1 MRPSWI
7 PLGGASR
14 DPASSSA
21 TVEPSPTRAFWSAY
35 GRTVLI
41 LLGVLAAVAV
51 AAAVLPSITD
61 RTEHVW
67 GGGVASR
74 VVSGWSRTVLH
85 PEYWAFLIVVGLVE
99 LRWPA
104 RVGEGVFSVGGAQDL
119 GWFLL
124 TPIFTF
130 TVMYWSVDLVSDL
143 HDGPL
148 HGASLNLSSKIGTI
162 PTVIAVI
169 VVADFFLWLS
179 HFLRHKI
186 PPLWR
191 FHQVHHSQTQISPL
205 TDKRF
210 HFIEP
215 LMFVAIAL
223 IPAALLGLNFGSTQ
237 LLVLALV
244 YATGFT
250 HANLRW
256 NAGALGWLFVTPQS
270 HRVHHSTEER
280 HWERNFGA
288 VLSIWDRMFRTH
300 WHGTDDYP
308 TIGID
313 DTAFPLE
320 RKPGP
325 VPVVHNYFRQ
335 VVYPFTR
342 VATDARKS

>member
-14 DPASSSA
+14 DPAASSSPA
-21 TVEPSPTRAFWSAY
+21 GPSSARAFWSAH
-35 GRTVLI
+35 GRAVAI
-41 LLGVLAAVAV
+41 LVCVLAAVV
-51 AAAVLPSITD
+51 VVAAVLPSLAD
-61 RTEHVW
+61 HTEHVW
-67 GGGVASR
+67 GGGVVSR
-74 VVSGWSRTVLH
+74 VASGWSRTVLH
-85 PEYWAFLIVVGLVE
+85 PEYWAFLIVVGLLE

-104 RVGEGVFSVGGAQDL
+104 RAGEGLFSIGGAQDL

-130 TVMYWSVDLVSDL
+130 TVMFWSVELVGNL

-148 HGASLNLSSKIGTI
+148 HGASLDLSSKLGTI
-162 PTVIAVI
+162 PTVIIVVI
-169 VVADFFLWLS
+169 VADFFLWLS

-191 FHQVHHSQTQISPL
+191 FHQVHHAQTQISPL

-223 IPAALLGLNFGSTQ
+223 VPAALLGLNFGSTR

-256 NAGALGWLFVTPQS
+256 NAGALGWLLVTPQS
-270 HRVHHSTEER
+270 HRIHHSTEER
-280 HWERNFGA
+280 HWEKNFGA
-288 VLSIWDRMFRTH
+288 VLSIWDRVFRTQ

-320 RKPGP
+320 QQAAP

-335 VVYPFTR
+335 VVYPFKR
-342 VATDARKS
+342 VAADVRKV

>member
-14 DPASSSA
+14 DRAASSPPAEQSGA
-21 TVEPSPTRAFWSAY
+21 RAFWAEH
-35 GRTVLI
+35 GRTIAI
-41 LLGVLAAVAV
+41 LLGVLAAVVV
-51 AAAVLPSITD
+51 AAEVLPSIAD
-61 RTEHVW
+61 RSEHLW
-67 GGGVASR
+67 GGGVVSR

-85 PEYWAFLIVVGLVE
+85 PEYWVFLLVVGLLE

-104 RVGEGVFSVGGAQDL
+104 RAGEGLFSVGGAQDL

-124 TPIFTF
+124 TPLFTF
-130 TVMYWSVDLVSDL
+130 TVMWWSLRLVNDL

-148 HGASLNLSSKIGTI
+148 HGASLDLSGKVGPVGAAIVAI
-162 PTVIAVI
+162 I
-169 VVADFFLWLS
+169 VVDFFLWLS

-191 FHQVHHSQTQISPL
+191 FHQVHHAQTQISPL

-215 LMFVAIAL
+215 LMFVAIAI
-223 IPAALLGLNFGSTQ
+223 IPVALLGLNIGGTQ
-237 LLVLALV
+237 LIALALI

-270 HRVHHSTEER
+270 HRIHHSTETR
-280 HWERNFGA
+280 HWEKNFGA
-288 VLSIWDRMFRTH
+288 ILSIWDRLFGTH
-300 WHGTDDYP
+300 WHGTNDYP

-320 RKPGP
+320 EKAG
-325 VPVVHNYFRQ
+325 VGHVVGNYARQ
-335 VVYPFTR
+335 VVYPFRR
-342 VATDARKS
+342 VAADVRER